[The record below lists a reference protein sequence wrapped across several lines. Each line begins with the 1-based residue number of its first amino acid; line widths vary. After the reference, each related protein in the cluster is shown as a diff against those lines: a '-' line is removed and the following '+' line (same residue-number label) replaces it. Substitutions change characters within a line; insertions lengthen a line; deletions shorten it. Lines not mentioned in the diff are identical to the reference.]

1 MKLSEASINKPYS
14 IKKITAKSPLNI
26 RLLSVGFRLGSTIT
40 LLSFTMAKQTFDV
53 RVESTIVALRKEEAA
68 YIIVEEIV

>member
-1 MKLSEASINKPYS
+1 MKLSEGIINQPYR
-14 IKKITAKSPLNI
+14 IQKITAKSPLNM
-26 RLLSVGFRLGSTIT
+26 RLLSVGFGLGSTIT

-53 RVESTIVALRKEEAA
+53 RVESTIIALRKEEAA